1 MGFFLL
7 VVVFPRKIAF
17 SPEDLPVL
25 VESPGAWRYRHF
37 GNRREKIQYPTPGV
51 SPQRSVDPAGRGAAA
66 TSLTVRH
73 GVPMTVGRA
82 PVFCHAVA
90 ISLS

>member
-1 MGFFLL
+1 MDFLLL

-17 SPEDLPVL
+17 PPEALPVL
-25 VESPGAWRYRHF
+25 VESSGAWRYRHF
-37 GNRREKIQYPTPGV
+37 GNRREKIQYPAPGV
-51 SPQRSVDPAGRGAAA
+51 SRQRSVDPAGRGAAA
-66 TSLTVRH
+66 TSLTVPH

-82 PVFCHAVA
+82 LAFCHAVA